1 MQCTINKFNTY
12 IVQRQSTLNV
22 KERKERIY
30 FNADNKLKY

>member
-1 MQCTINKFNTY
+1 MQRTINKFNTY

-22 KERKERIY
+22 KERIY